1 MILFRNLYIRNSMT
15 VFTAVIFLNMSFFL
29 AEVSAL
35 KLDKDKKMIA
45 NIAKLISTSAAEE
58 ERDVFGA
65 TDEDHAAREV
75 DLIYNYSIHTIHN
88 YILDVSIKRCALD
101 HGLPILGN
109 YEIFSPP
116 PEA

>member
-1 MILFRNLYIRNSMT
+1 MILFRIAYIKNAMT
-15 VFTAVIFLNMSFFL
+15 VFTAIIFLNMSFFL

-35 KLDKDKKMIA
+35 KLDQDKKMIA

-58 ERDVFGA
+58 ERDVFGG

-75 DLIYNYSIHTIHN
+75 DLIYNYSVHTIHN
-88 YILDVSIKRCALD
+88 YIVDISTKRCAVD
-101 HGLPILGN
+101 YSLPILGSN
-109 YEIFSPP
+109 EIFSPP

>member
-1 MILFRNLYIRNSMT
+1 MT
-15 VFTAVIFLNMSFFL
+15 VFTAIIFLNMSFFL

-35 KLDKDKKMIA
+35 KLHKDKELIA
-45 NIAKLISTSAAEE
+45 NIAKLLSTSAAEE

-65 TDEDHAAREV
+65 TDEDHTSRVV
-75 DLIYNYSIHTIHN
+75 DLIFSYTIHTV
-88 YILDVSIKRCALD
+88 LDNIIDINNKRCIGNE
-101 HGLPILGN
+101 GLTAIGN

>member
-1 MILFRNLYIRNSMT
+1 MTIFRNTYFRDVMT

-35 KLDKDKKMIA
+35 KLHQDKELIA
-45 NIAKLISTSAAEE
+45 NIAKLLSTSASEE

-65 TDEDHAAREV
+65 TDEDHTSRVV
-75 DLIYNYSIHTIHN
+75 DLIFSYSVHTVHN
-88 YILDVSIKRCALD
+88 NTVDVNSKRCVKNE
-101 HGLPILGN
+101 GLTAVGN